1 MTIEVGGDWLLH
13 PCYIIIMQ
21 DWKIIY
27 SIYTWPWNEAS
38 EIWSV
43 RRVQTANKAIHQGG
57 WRETEAELF
66 GVKSDG
72 WRCGGREM
80 RGRGLADMWEDR
92 EVWWWAEGNPWEEGK
107 DGRNKERGMRR
118 EEREMAA
125 LRRLAFLDRVDE
137 TEGEW
142 WWGSWSY
149 KSKKRENVSAREE
162 PVNAYRVCFTPIWLM
177 RLFTGCKQC
186 RI

>member
-1 MTIEVGGDWLLH
+1 MGGDWLLH
-13 PCYIIIMQ
+13 PCYIRIMQ

-27 SIYTWPWNEAS
+27 YIYTWPWNEAS

-57 WRETEAELF
+57 WRETEAEMF
-66 GVKSDG
+66 GVKRVMGGDVGVEKWGDEG
-72 WRCGGREM
+72 WRTGEKTERSGDGQR
-80 RGRGLADMWEDR
+80 AIH
-92 EVWWWAEGNPWEEGK
+92 GK
-107 DGRNKERGMRR
+107 KERMGETKRGMRR
-118 EEREMAA
+118 EAREMAA